1 MEKLNFYSEKKSEL
15 FLKSTFKS
23 ICFLGACTA
32 HDLASGIEYFSNY
45 NITTYA
51 PYQTIFNAPSLL
63 KDLEIVSH
71 SLKHKVIIDS
81 QLKLFTDEI
90 RFWNTSNN
98 VNEVIE
104 KNKQIDEEVV
114 KNIVNSD
121 LVVVSLGSVEMWKKS
136 NRVLNKLPKDQF
148 YNTEIVNVYLT
159 AEDLVSIAQD
169 IIKCIH
175 SINPSSSI
183 QFSIP
188 YVLLKA
194 SEKFSNLHLATTEN
208 YRIMK
213 NAIMELGTEYYF
225 PEYELFKFYIEKN
238 KINFQQDKRH
248 PSVELIADVSK
259 HIVREIDKS
268 LLSKT
273 PSERFSINKVNT
285 RGKIYGKD
293 YL

>member
-32 HDLASGIEYFSNY
+32 HNLASGIEYFSNY

-121 LVVVSLGSVEMWKKS
+121 LVVVSLGSVEM
-136 NRVLNKLPKDQF
+136 
-148 YNTEIVNVYLT
+148 
-159 AEDLVSIAQD
+159 
-169 IIKCIH
+169 
-175 SINPSSSI
+175 
-183 QFSIP
+183 
-188 YVLLKA
+188 
-194 SEKFSNLHLATTEN
+194 
-208 YRIMK
+208 
-213 NAIMELGTEYYF
+213 
-225 PEYELFKFYIEKN
+225 
-238 KINFQQDKRH
+238 
-248 PSVELIADVSK
+248 
-259 HIVREIDKS
+259 
-268 LLSKT
+268 
-273 PSERFSINKVNT
+273 
-285 RGKIYGKD
+285 
-293 YL
+293 

>member
-32 HDLASGIEYFSNY
+32 HNF

-104 KNKQIDEEVV
+104 KI
-114 KNIVNSD
+114 
-121 LVVVSLGSVEMWKKS
+121 
-136 NRVLNKLPKDQF
+136 NKLTKR
-148 YNTEIVNVYLT
+148 
-159 AEDLVSIAQD
+159 
-169 IIKCIH
+169 
-175 SINPSSSI
+175 
-183 QFSIP
+183 
-188 YVLLKA
+188 LLK
-194 SEKFSNLHLATTEN
+194 T
-208 YRIMK
+208 
-213 NAIMELGTEYYF
+213 
-225 PEYELFKFYIEKN
+225 
-238 KINFQQDKRH
+238 
-248 PSVELIADVSK
+248 
-259 HIVREIDKS
+259 
-268 LLSKT
+268 
-273 PSERFSINKVNT
+273 
-285 RGKIYGKD
+285 
-293 YL
+293 

>member
-32 HDLASGIEYFSNY
+32 HNLASGIEYFSNY

-104 KNKQIDEEVV
+104 KNK
-114 KNIVNSD
+114 
-121 LVVVSLGSVEMWKKS
+121 
-136 NRVLNKLPKDQF
+136 
-148 YNTEIVNVYLT
+148 
-159 AEDLVSIAQD
+159 
-169 IIKCIH
+169 
-175 SINPSSSI
+175 
-183 QFSIP
+183 
-188 YVLLKA
+188 
-194 SEKFSNLHLATTEN
+194 
-208 YRIMK
+208 
-213 NAIMELGTEYYF
+213 
-225 PEYELFKFYIEKN
+225 
-238 KINFQQDKRH
+238 INFQQDKRH

>member
-32 HDLASGIEYFSNY
+32 HNLASGIEYFSNY

-136 NRVLNKLPKDQF
+136 NRVLNKLPKD
-148 YNTEIVNVYLT
+148 
-159 AEDLVSIAQD
+159 
-169 IIKCIH
+169 
-175 SINPSSSI
+175 
-183 QFSIP
+183 
-188 YVLLKA
+188 
-194 SEKFSNLHLATTEN
+194 
-208 YRIMK
+208 
-213 NAIMELGTEYYF
+213 
-225 PEYELFKFYIEKN
+225 
-238 KINFQQDKRH
+238 
-248 PSVELIADVSK
+248 
-259 HIVREIDKS
+259 
-268 LLSKT
+268 
-273 PSERFSINKVNT
+273 
-285 RGKIYGKD
+285 
-293 YL
+293 